1 MHCLGRFKNLK
12 NDEFQ
17 NWVTHNESASIW
29 VPTIKFDNTDAKY
42 TTLNDDKASTSVVF
56 NLLFEKFKKH
66 I

>member
-42 TTLNDDKASTSVVF
+42 TTLNDDKASTESCP
-56 NLLFEKFKKH
+56 
-66 I
+66 